1 MPTIAPPT
9 VNLPAFEGPLDLL
22 LHLIREQKLD
32 IAQIPI
38 VLVTDQYLA
47 IIAQAEERRLQIAGE
62 FFVMAATLLEI
73 KTRML
78 LPKSPA
84 AAEDPDGM
92 EGIDPGALLAEQLRE
107 YERFKSL
114 VPMLQDWEQ
123 QRARCFLRNVED
135 VEELYDAPVQ
145 FGQASPQM
153 LLKAFERVLERL
165 AEAEPEVTSV
175 HRKKLSLHLAM
186 RIMLAQVAE
195 AGQGGLE
202 FTDLFP
208 TPLVLFDIVMTF
220 LALLE
225 LLRQRKVEAS
235 QVGALSPITVT
246 LAPADGGSDGESN
259 FSGAPRFDI
268 VTHEELEIA

>member
-32 IAQIPI
+32 IAEIPI

-47 IIAQAEERRLQIAGE
+47 IIAQAEEQRLQIAGE

-78 LPKSPA
+78 LPKPPPA
-84 AAEDPDGM
+84 LEDSDGL
-92 EGIDPGALLAEQLRE
+92 EGVDPTTLLAQQLRE

-123 QRARCFLRNVED
+123 ERARCFLRNVED
-135 VEELYDAPVQ
+135 VEELYEAPAQ
-145 FGQASPQM
+145 FGQASPQT

-165 AEAEPEVTSV
+165 AEAEPEVTSI

-186 RIMLAQVAE
+186 RLMLARVAD
-195 AGQGGLE
+195 AGQGGLD

-208 TPLVLFDIVMTF
+208 APLVLFDIVMTF

-225 LLRQRKVEAS
+225 LLRQRKLEAS

-246 LAPADGGSDGESN
+246 LAPADGGSDRDFNFGE
-259 FSGAPRFDI
+259 APQFNI
-268 VTHEELEIA
+268 VTHQESEIA